1 MSINFQT
8 IAFQMDTALC
18 LRVYEA
24 SALITLANILLA
36 KTSQV
41 AKLMV
46 NVKGT
51 THRHKYKK
59 TVYPRS
65 MRGSTAQQALQSE
78 SAPILIYIRNV
89 INCYLFPPQ

>member
-1 MSINFQT
+1 MDS
-8 IAFQMDTALC
+8 AFC
-18 LRVYEA
+18 LSVYEA

-41 AKLMV
+41 SKLTV

-51 THRHKYKK
+51 THGHKYKK

-65 MRGSTAQQALQSE
+65 MKGSTAQQALQSE
-78 SAPILIYIRNV
+78 NAPILIYMGNV
-89 INCYLFPPQ
+89 INCYLPRHPPPAPAPSES